1 AAATPLL
8 VIAQLSDT
16 HIMYHQSPGRVEL
29 LDRFADP
36 DSPLRDEVGVIG
48 TYRAQE
54 LFTFQVAEAM
64 IRAVRGL
71 AAGPVSGQPL
81 SFTVVTGD
89 ATDNCQLNELRS
101 YIALL
106 DGQDVV
112 PDSGSPES
120 GTTSWPSS
128 SAMYERS
135 SLSWQLSVASP

>member
-1 AAATPLL
+1 
-8 VIAQLSDT
+8 
-16 HIMYHQSPGRVEL
+16 
-29 LDRFADP
+29 
-36 DSPLRDEVGVIG
+36 VGIIG

-71 AAGPVSGQPL
+71 AAGPVSGKPL
-81 SFTVVTGD
+81 AFTVVTGD

-112 PDSGSPES
+112 PDSGDPES

-135 SLSWQLSVASP
+135 SLSWQLSVASPVTTVNASGAPDTGPAASPRTARIIAAATWNVNSSWAR